1 MTLLERAGVVVLGP
15 ANELEIGGPVGE
27 RVIRDDLS
35 LLIEVK
41 QDAFEFATV
50 HIRVQLETVPY
61 FNDVDRVVLVS
72 VLGEL
77 DGLQDCSL
85 QSLLVQIQ
93 VVSQSAVRD

>member
-1 MTLLERAGVVVLGP
+1 MTLLERTCIVVLGP

-27 RVIRDDLS
+27 RVIRYYLS

-50 HIRVQLETVPY
+50 HVRIQLETVPY
-61 FNDVDRVVLVS
+61 FNDVDGVVLVS

-77 DGLQDCSL
+77 NSLQNRSL

-93 VVSQSAVRD
+93 VVSESAVRD

>member
-1 MTLLERAGVVVLGP
+1 MTLLERACVVILGP

-27 RVIRDDLS
+27 RVIRYYLS

-50 HIRVQLETVPY
+50 HVRIQLETVPY
-61 FNDVDRVVLVS
+61 FNDVDGVVLVP

-77 DGLQDCSL
+77 NSLQNRSL

>member
-1 MTLLERAGVVVLGP
+1 MTLLERACVVILGP

-27 RVIRDDLS
+27 RVIRYYLS

-50 HIRVQLETVPY
+50 HVRIQLETVPY
-61 FNDVDRVVLVS
+61 FNDVDGVVLVP
-72 VLGEL
+72 VLSEL

-85 QSLLVQIQ
+85 QSLLVQI
-93 VVSQSAVRD
+93 